1 MNLVANIEQ
10 EVATNDQQTASKEQL
25 QESSELRLSSNG
37 LREKTQIIC
46 KHRVARNKNRVL
58 GIMGQQHRGI
68 S

>member
-10 EVATNDQQTASKEQL
+10 EAATNDQQTASKEQL

-37 LREKTQIIC
+37 LREKNQIIC
-46 KHRVARNKNRVL
+46 KHRVTRNKNRVV
-58 GIMGQQHRGI
+58 GIMGQQHGGI

>member
-10 EVATNDQQTASKEQL
+10 QAATTDQQTASKEQL

-37 LREKTQIIC
+37 LREKTHIIC
-46 KHRVARNKNRVL
+46 KHRVARNKNRVV
-58 GIMGQQHRGI
+58 GIVGQQHREI